1 MNDDLRTS
9 LEGFSEADVDVIE
22 EIVEGDGGFHTSA
35 FASELPLYG
44 MLVTDENGFTSVE
57 SDVSVSI
64 GSEAAEFYVH
74 LWRSDEQECWLFTVT
89 YGESEFNGVLNF
101 NTVYNARGEFSFAFV
116 NSNEGT
122 DLESITQS
130 LPYTNFLAMVK

>member
-1 MNDDLRTS
+1 MTDDTLD
-9 LEGFSEADVDVIE
+9 GFSEADKEVIE
-22 EIVEGDGGFHTSA
+22 DIIEGDDGFHTEA
-35 FASELPLYG
+35 FVSELPFNG

-57 SDVSVSI
+57 TDVSVSI

-74 LWRSDEQECWLFTVT
+74 LWRSDEQGCWFFTVT
-89 YGESEFNGVLNF
+89 YGESEFSGVLNF
-101 NTVYNARGEFSFAFV
+101 NVIYNAKGEFSFAFV